1 MACDIQ
7 LSVSTA
13 YGEGFRKKVDYVNL
27 PTAFGSL
34 GILRGHS
41 DMLCAVSAGAIRYT
55 AGEEKGKI
63 LVGEGVATVADNQV
77 TVLVSELRGGEQ

>member
-13 YGEGFRKKVDYVNL
+13 YGESFSKNVDYVNL

-41 DMLCAVSAGAIRYT
+41 DMLCAVSPGVIRFT
-55 AGEEKGKI
+55 AGEEKGRI
-63 LVGEGVATVADNQV
+63 AVGEGVATVADNQV
-77 TVLVSELRGGEQ
+77 IVLVSALRECE